1 MTKREE
7 IWART
12 GLQLYRAPSKRRG
25 SQKKMNIDRRQT
37 SGLAIILDPNDPT
50 QIYIT
55 TYGGGF
61 WHGAAAG
68 SANPPEAILTPIPIA
83 APS

>member
-1 MTKREE
+1 M
-7 IWART
+7 
-12 GLQLYRAPSKRRG
+12 
-25 SQKKMNIDRRQT
+25 KMNIDGRQT

-55 TYGGGF
+55 TYGGGVRQ
-61 WHGAAAG
+61 GAAPG